1 MKDFFILG
9 SDLTEAA
16 VITALTYE
24 AKEFLYNRVD
34 VHARRIGAGYVVTG
48 EKLRRMMAEIA
59 ERGLTVV
66 RPVGSR

>member
-9 SDLTEAA
+9 SDPEVA

-34 VHARRIGAGYVVTG
+34 RDARRIGAGYVVAG
-48 EKLRRMMAEIA
+48 EKLKRMLAEIA
-59 ERGLTVV
+59 ERGLTIT
-66 RPVGSR
+66 RPVEYR